1 MDFSEAFK
9 NKELIKRL
17 SSHTNSILKELGR
30 ISVMEVCGTH
40 TMEIFRFGI
49 KKLYNDNLNMIS
61 GPGCPVCVTD
71 NRYLD
76 TAIALA
82 GMSDVI
88 ITTFGDMMRV
98 PGSRSSLQ
106 EERASGKD
114 IRVVYSP
121 LDALKMAGQNPEKKV
136 IFLGVGFETTAPTIA
151 ATIKMASKQDVK
163 NFFVL
168 ASHKTMPNAMEALL
182 SSGEIKINGFICP
195 GHVTAITGIHIYD
208 FIPLKYKVP
217 CVVSGF
223 EPLDIVR
230 SIDLICMQLKN
241 HEPKVQNSYSRVVQE
256 HGNPAAQQVMKE
268 VLEKCDAVWRGI
280 GMIPG
285 SGLKIRQE
293 YSDFD
298 AEVQFPVEIQDPV
311 VPEGCRCGEVL
322 TGAITPLECPLFKEV
337 CTPENPV
344 GSCMVSSEGTCAAYY
359 KYHF

>member
-1 MDFSEAFK
+1 MDFSTAFR
-9 NKELIKRL
+9 NKELISRL
-17 SSHTNSILKELGR
+17 SSHTNSILKELNN
-30 ISVMEVCGTH
+30 INIMEVCGTH
-40 TMEIFRFGI
+40 TMEIFKFGI
-49 KKLYNDNLNMIS
+49 KNLYEHNLNLIS

-76 TAIALA
+76 TAIEISRLQ
-82 GMSDVI
+82 DVV

-106 EERASGKD
+106 QEKASGRK
-114 IRVVYSP
+114 IKIVYSP
-121 LDALKMAGQNPEKKV
+121 LDALNLAEQNPDQKV
-136 IFLGVGFETTAPTIA
+136 VFLGVGFETTAPAIA
-151 ATIKMASKQDVK
+151 ATIKMASEKGIK

-168 ASHKTMPNAMEALL
+168 AAHKTMPRAMEALL
-182 SSGEIKINGFICP
+182 SSDQLNIDGFICP

-208 FIPLKYKVP
+208 FIPNKFGVP

-241 HEPKVQNSYSRVVQE
+241 NQALVQNSYTRVVKE
-256 HGNPAAQQVMKE
+256 NGNVQARKIMEE
-268 VLEKCDAVWRGI
+268 VFEDCDAAWRGI
-280 GMIPG
+280 GVIPG
-285 SGLKIRQE
+285 SGLCIRE
-293 YSDFD
+293 SYSEFD
-298 AEVQFPVEIQDPV
+298 AARVFPAEIPDPID
-311 VPEGCRCGEVL
+311 PKGCRCGEVL
-322 TGAITPLECPLFKEV
+322 TGAITPLDCPLFKKS